1 MTCGTLLS
9 VTSLSQLSSV
19 LPPKLL
25 FLSPSTLND
34 TAACSALARRCLL
47 YSCSPL
53 LPLCSST
60 PRPPPDYAMACRR
73 PWLEAQGGATLP
85 PTGVVLVVTH
95 DSRRSVGPPGGAC
108 GQRWEGGGGRGSDTK
123 TVPERIYQRCF
134 SSCSIAHSTPEWICT
149 EAAQRRSSASAGRKD
164 RVVPLELQAR

>member
-1 MTCGTLLS
+1 MTLPLALL
-9 VTSLSQLSSV
+9 
-19 LPPKLL
+19 LL
-25 FLSPSTLND
+25 AAAYSTL
-34 TAACSALARRCLL
+34 AHRCCR
-47 YSCSPL
+47 SVPL
-53 LPLCSST
+53 LPDL
-60 PRPPPDYAMACRR
+60 RPTTR
-73 PWLEAQGGATLP
+73 WLVAAHG
-85 PTGVVLVVTH
+85 
-95 DSRRSVGPPGGAC
+95 SRRREGLHSLRPGWSLSSPTTPGAVWGHRGGAC